1 MCGRPGRDLHFL
13 SSFFP
18 LRVYVVSS
26 SWTCHRLHHFAECRV
41 QLCRCDVMI
50 LYLNKKALWKLV
62 RKHLVCLER
71 VRKIWGGGGGKAL
84 TMTMTPWNLPH
95 GQWSKKLTM
104 TMTPSILPMVNG
116 QIDKF

>member
-1 MCGRPGRDLHFL
+1 M
-13 SSFFP
+13 
-18 LRVYVVSS
+18 LREREPIRTADITVYTGILTLPSS
-26 SWTCHRLHHFAECRV
+26 SRTSKSDLCSNCRV
-41 QLCRCDVMI
+41 LITKFCIGVDIETLLIRGG
-50 LYLNKKALWKLV
+50 
-62 RKHLVCLER
+62 
-71 VRKIWGGGGGKAL
+71 GGGGGKAL

>member
-1 MCGRPGRDLHFL
+1 MVTSNVCGRPGRDLHFL

-26 SWTCHRLHHFAECRV
+26 SWTCHTLHHFAEYRV

-62 RKHLVCLER
+62 RKQFARLVR
-71 VRKIWGGGGGKAL
+71 FSKS
-84 TMTMTPWNLPH
+84 LPVSDLDIESVS
-95 GQWSKKLTM
+95 QL
-104 TMTPSILPMVNG
+104 IIAVY
-116 QIDKF
+116 